1 MKALFAAPNP
11 SPVKAALNING
22 IPVGGVRLP
31 MIPLN
36 DEEKNVKSSAT
47 TNERKRRSDFL
58 ISDIY
63 LSTEKGANCPCM
75 KT

>member
-11 SPVKAALNING
+11 SPVKAALNLKG

-36 DEEKNVKSSAT
+36 DEE
-47 TNERKRRSDFL
+47 L
-58 ISDIY
+58 IT
-63 LSTEKGANCPCM
+63 LQQALNLQEKV
-75 KT
+75 TL

>member
-11 SPVKAALNING
+11 SPVKAALNLKG

-36 DEEKNVKSSAT
+36 DEQ
-47 TNERKRRSDFL
+47 
-58 ISDIY
+58 
-63 LSTEKGANCPCM
+63 LSTLQQALNIRKSNFLNNHCEKY
-75 KT
+75 